1 VNVGEICAAAWSA
14 LGRVG
19 SSSSHCFGCLPC
31 GFRRRRLALE
41 QFHGR
46 GLQRVSACGTSRR
59 FCTGDGCE
67 MGLLERCGVHFADQA
82 VLYRDFPQIG
92 LLERSGC
99 ISARSGM

>member
-1 VNVGEICAAAWSA
+1 MWAICAAAWSA
-14 LGRVG
+14 TWAV
-19 SSSSHCFGCLPC
+19 SAAAAATASAACPAASA
-31 GFRRRRLALE
+31 RRRLALE